1 MLALL
6 IDGLNLVRRIHA
18 AVPGEEGSA
27 EHDEGVLDSCT
38 RSLQRALN
46 REEPTHA
53 LVAFDAHGSTW
64 RHELHPA
71 YKADRPP
78 MPGSLAAL
86 LPRIEAA
93 FDAAGVHCVTVA
105 GFEADDVLATVA
117 VKIAVAGGQAII
129 LSTDKSML
137 SLLRQ
142 GVRVR
147 NHFDDRELDAAYV
160 RERFGVRPE
169 QLPTWLALVGERSQ
183 GIPGVQKVGAK
194 TAVKLIADHGSL
206 EAILAAAG
214 AIPGALGKRLG
225 ESRDVARLSLALARL
240 REDAALGMNLS
251 ECRLVRGGRASSDE
265 DS

>member
-6 IDGLNLVRRIHA
+6 VDGLNLVRRIHA

-27 EHDEGVLDSCT
+27 EHDEGVLESCT

-46 REEPTHA
+46 REEPSHA
-53 LVAFDAHGSTW
+53 LSAFEARGPTW
-64 RHELHPA
+64 RHELHPT

-93 FDAAGVHCVTVA
+93 FDAAGVRCVSVA

-117 VKIAVAGGQAII
+117 VKIAAAGGQAII

-137 SLLRQ
+137 SLLRP

-160 RERFGVRPE
+160 RARFGVSPE
-169 QLPTWLALVGERSQ
+169 QLPTWLALVGEHSQ

-194 TAVKLIADHGSL
+194 TAAKLIADHGGL
-206 EAILAAAG
+206 EAILAAAE

-225 ESRDVARLSLALARL
+225 ESREDAQLSLALAGL
-240 REDAALGMNLS
+240 RDDVALGMNLS
-251 ECRLVRGGRASSDE
+251 ECRLVRAERASSDE
-265 DS
+265 G